1 MNTSSVIDIAIGLV
15 LVYFLL
21 SMVCSALNEL
31 LAQLLASRAKY
42 LKKGLSIL
50 LTDPE
55 KLKKFYEHP
64 LIASLGEPI
73 AESTSRLFFGDIKPL
88 AGKNF
93 HPSYIPSKAFAQ
105 ALIDMVVQA
114 NLPGPNK
121 KPHTFDN
128 VRQAVVEITDDDEL
142 RTALL
147 SCLDSAQY
155 DLEQAKK
162 NMEEWF
168 DNSMDRVSGWYKRN
182 TQRALLI
189 FALFIA
195 SIFNINTL
203 TIIDRLWESPELRAG
218 FVDAATTVTTSV
230 KKLQEERDKACASEK
245 AKNPDEKDCPGTEA
259 KFNTENLKLAAGFE
273 KKFKKSELPF
283 GWSNVKECKEASKN
297 CFCSIVKNLKWSDF
311 FGILFTTISVS
322 FGAPFWFELL
332 NKLLNLRTTGAK
344 PEKNKSNQ

>member
-1 MNTSSVIDIAIGLV
+1 MNTSTVIDIAIGLV

-42 LKKGLSIL
+42 LKKGLTIL

-64 LIASLGEPI
+64 LIASLGEPV
-73 AESTSRLFFGDIKPL
+73 AASTSRLFFGDIKPM
-88 AGKNF
+88 AGKNL

-168 DNSMDRVSGWYKRN
+168 DNTMDRVSGWYKRN
-182 TQRALLI
+182 TQQVLIIFALLI
-189 FALFIA
+189 ATF
-195 SIFNINTL
+195 FNINTL
-203 TIIDRLWESPELRAG
+203 TIVDRLWESPQLRNDVANL
-218 FVDAATTVTTSV
+218 ASSV
-230 KKLQEERDKACASEK
+230 SVS
-245 AKNPDEKDCPGTEA
+245 
-259 KFNTENLKLAAGFE
+259 FE
-273 KKFKKSELPF
+273 KKKREKNDACLIEKKNNPDLETCPDTEKKYNTEDFKTWNETIEKLEKNNLPF

-297 CFCSIVKNLKWSDF
+297 CFCCIVKNLKWSDF